1 MQGNKRVYPREAFPG
16 KWLSYLLLF
25 LSAVVLL
32 SGLVWG
38 GGGEDVDIQLAQTA
52 TPIPTDEVFD
62 ETVESREIA
71 LPSSTWYALQLGAFE
86 NEKAADELARQFM
99 QRGAAG
105 YVWQDGRYRT
115 LAAVYPTR
123 EDAQNVRRQLSEQ
136 HTIDSYLYQIDLPA
150 LTLRIHGMKGQPDIL
165 EAGFIHANDLVA
177 QLQAIGVMMDRQ
189 EKNGKEAVE
198 LISGLRAQME
208 TVSLRLK
215 QRFAAPRHNTVQ
227 GLIDCFE
234 DYAEF
239 SGTLEA
245 TDSAVVLATKIKN
258 QTLRSLYILKN
269 VYDELGN
276 T

>member
-1 MQGNKRVYPREAFPG
+1 M
-16 KWLSYLLLF
+16 
-25 LSAVVLL
+25 
-32 SGLVWG
+32 
-38 GGGEDVDIQLAQTA
+38 
-52 TPIPTDEVFD
+52 
-62 ETVESREIA
+62 
-71 LPSSTWYALQLGAFE
+71 
-86 NEKAADELARQFM
+86 
-99 QRGAAG
+99 
-105 YVWQDGRYRT
+105 
-115 LAAVYPTR
+115 
-123 EDAQNVRRQLSEQ
+123 
-136 HTIDSYLYQIDLPA
+136 
-150 LTLRIHGMKGQPDIL
+150 